1 MMKLMDE
8 VCCSFYSGSLKTQ
21 TQVKKKGWEGWNW
34 ESYEA

>member
-21 TQVKKKGWEGWNW
+21 TQVKKKGVGGMELGKL
-34 ESYEA
+34 